1 MLKLDVAEYMMSICG
16 DSGLRDIS
24 SPGKSG
30 NIFFLSQDDRF
41 MIKTLKKYELK
52 VCNDIFFFLHGSNFF
67 YINILCWIDQL
78 VSEFDICAVGYIS
91 VLDGWHI
98 DSTIEWCTVP
108 YIPTTHLPNPIDTSN
123 TL

>member
-1 MLKLDVAEYMMSICG
+1 MFSNIYWNAFHLATVGSTYFKVVRNLREMLKLDVAEYMMSICG

-52 VCNDIFFFLHGSNFF
+52 VMLNMLPKYYYHVGS
-67 YINILCWIDQL
+67 Y
-78 VSEFDICAVGYIS
+78 E
-91 VLDGWHI
+91 
-98 DSTIEWCTVP
+98 
-108 YIPTTHLPNPIDTSN
+108 N
-123 TL
+123 TLITKFFGLH